1 MTGTRDGDLTIDS
14 GDLTSGDVLPPAGH
28 AKPEPNI
35 PREVELK
42 YLVRDLEALRG
53 WLDRDWGGALDG
65 LEFGNERTVEVE
77 DRYIDTAYGALEQAG
92 FGARLRREDDGPY
105 TVTVKSTSHERPA
118 EVGSGKKESKALSQ
132 RIEVEGP
139 ANERL
144 DPDMWPSSAAREL
157 MNELRDGARMRLLF
171 TINQR
176 REKKTLALDDGPVQ
190 LALDRVSV
198 FRGGRPLASFSV
210 LELEISSSSGVD
222 LNRLANLIEVTGF
235 ALPEPRS
242 KEEIARHYVAQAA
255 ADRSHRLPSAPKSA
269 GVRADDSL
277 GAAGRKVLRMHL
289 ARMLQ
294 FEAGA
299 RSGEDPEDLHK
310 MRVAT
315 RRMRAAWRV
324 FDGAY
329 RPKVQR
335 RYVKELRSIA
345 RVLGDVRDLDV
356 LIADLDGYIVS
367 LPTPGREAVE
377 PLRRAWRQQR
387 EVTRERML
395 AKLDA
400 KGYRKF
406 VDDYLDF
413 TESLGSGE
421 ILTPLGRP
429 SLVRDTAGSRIL
441 AAYERM
447 RAYDT
452 IITWADV
459 PTLHALR
466 IEAKRLRY
474 TMEYFSEVLPV
485 TSRKLI
491 AQVTEM
497 QDHLG
502 LMQDADVAATV
513 TREWLNLHAPHLPST
528 SREAVGL
535 YLDSREATVEQLRR
549 GFRPVWRRMT
559 GTTFRKALG
568 QAITQIG

>member
-1 MTGTRDGDLTIDS
+1 MTGTRRDDDLAGGAI
-14 GDLTSGDVLPPAGH
+14 PPLVGLG
-28 AKPEPNI
+28 KKEPQI

-42 YLVRDLEALRG
+42 YLVRDVEALRA
-53 WLDRDWGGALDG
+53 WLDKGWGGALDG
-65 LEFGNERTVEVE
+65 MEFGNERTVEVE
-77 DRYIDTAYGALEQAG
+77 DRYIDTAYGALGQAG
-92 FGARLRREDDGPY
+92 FGARLRREDNGPY
-105 TVTVKSTSHERPA
+105 TVTVKSSSHERPA
-118 EVGSGKKESKALSQ
+118 DEAGGERESKALSQ
-132 RIEVEGP
+132 RVEVEAP
-139 ANERL
+139 ASERL
-144 DPDMWPSSAAREL
+144 DPDTWPSSAAREL
-157 MNELRDGARMRLLF
+157 INKVRDGARLRLLF

-190 LALDRVSV
+190 LALDRVAV

-210 LELEISSSSGVD
+210 LELEVSGGSGAD
-222 LNRLANLIEVTGF
+222 LNRLAALVEATGYV
-235 ALPEPRS
+235 LPEPRS

-255 ADRSHRLPSAPKSA
+255 EDRNHRLPPVPTST
-269 GVRADDSL
+269 GVKADDSL
-277 GAAGRKVLRMHL
+277 GSAGRKVLRLHL
-289 ARMLQ
+289 ARMLH

-299 RSGEDPEDLHK
+299 RSGDDPEDLHK

-315 RRMRAAWRV
+315 RRLRAAWRV

-345 RVLGDVRDLDV
+345 RVLGDVRDIDV
-356 LIADLDGYIVS
+356 LLEDLDGYITD
-367 LPTPGREAVE
+367 LPRPGRDAVE
-377 PLRRAWRQQR
+377 PLRAAWRRQR
-387 EVTRERML
+387 EIARGRMN
-395 AKLDA
+395 AKLDSKA
-400 KGYRKF
+400 YRDF
-406 VDDYLDF
+406 VDDCLEF
-413 TESLGSGE
+413 TESPGAAE

-429 SLVRDTAGSRIL
+429 SLVRDNAGSRIL

-459 PTLHALR
+459 ATLHALR

-474 TMEYFSEVLPV
+474 TMEYFSEVMPV

-491 AQVTEM
+491 AQVTEL

-502 LMQDADVAATV
+502 LMNDADVAASA

-549 GFRPVWRRMT
+549 SFRPVWKRMT
-559 GTTFRKALG
+559 GVTFRKALG
-568 QAITQIG
+568 LSITQIG